1 MYGSIGKNG
10 NLDIRT
16 HMEQGHQTVP
26 FAQVSLDGDI
36 RIRMMDLDIL
46 GLGEEVGKGSI
57 IQYLHYMD
65 NWIDVN

>member
-16 HMEQGHQTVP
+16 HMGQGHQTVP
-26 FAQVSLDGDI
+26 FVQVSLDGDI
-36 RIRMMDLDIL
+36 RIRIMDLDIL
-46 GLGEEVGKGSI
+46 GLGEEVGKGNM

-65 NWIDVN
+65 NQTDVD